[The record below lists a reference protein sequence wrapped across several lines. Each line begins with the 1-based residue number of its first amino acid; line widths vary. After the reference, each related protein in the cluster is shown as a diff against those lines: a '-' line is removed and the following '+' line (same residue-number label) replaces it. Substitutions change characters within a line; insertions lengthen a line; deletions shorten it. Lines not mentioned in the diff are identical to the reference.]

1 MELLKDN
8 QGVVW
13 TSPNGNTFYLKTLE
27 DSYTQKHIGEV
38 KENPK
43 DKDSNKKK
51 VQDCNDTFTDMGVG
65 GKDVSLDCYFIGDN
79 HTTKAKELIE
89 ALKQKGK
96 SKLKLV
102 DEDEFTVN
110 VLSFSKK
117 RTLVKNQ
124 NCTIVSIEFHETA
137 KTSYPT
143 SSTSKTK
150 QLKNQAEDIKEE
162 IAQTLTQT
170 VENIK
175 NDTSRV
181 QSFSDNFSN
190 ALTKISDELSV
201 LSNASLK
208 SIMTDIS
215 SQNIISNISTITS
228 QVGIVLSKAAT
239 LANNVKSELSLDSII
254 AFSGDN
260 FGNWENL
267 INDFISLSKANKSVL
282 NKKEI
287 DNLIIND
294 AMASMSII
302 SFGQSLAEKNF
313 ETRLEAVEAAKTL
326 KELEEV
332 WTEFIEDEL
341 QKAETLENAVI
352 RNNNLNDFVNA
363 AASSILERSYKL
375 KIEQT
380 IILEESASVIDLAY
394 RYYPDDFEKDPD
406 KTVNYLITTNN
417 FVDDEFF
424 YLEKGTEFKIY
435 V

>member
-8 QGVVW
+8 QGVIW
-13 TSPNGNTFYLKTLE
+13 TSPDGNTFYLKTLE
-27 DSYTQKHIGEV
+27 DGYSQKHIGEV

-43 DKDSNKKK
+43 DKDSNKKR

-65 GKDVSLDCYFIGDN
+65 GKDVSLDCYFIGEN
-79 HTTKAKELIE
+79 HSSKAKDLIE

-110 VLSFSKK
+110 VLKFSKK
-117 RTLVKNQ
+117 RTLVKNK

-137 KTSYPT
+137 KTSYPV

-150 QLKNQAEDIKEE
+150 QLKNQAANIKEE
-162 IAQTLTQT
+162 IAQTLTDT
-170 VENIK
+170 VESIQ

-181 QSFSDNFSN
+181 QSFSENFSN
-190 ALTKISDELSV
+190 SLTKISDKLSV
-201 LSNASLK
+201 MNNASLK
-208 SIMTDIS
+208 SIMTDIF

-228 QVGIVLSKAAT
+228 QVGIILSKAAT
-239 LANNVKSELSLDSII
+239 FANSIKSELSFDSII
-254 AFSGDN
+254 SFSGDN
-260 FGNWENL
+260 LGNWNSL
-267 INDFISLSKANKSVL
+267 INDFISLSKTNKTTI
-282 NKKEI
+282 NNKEI

-302 SFGQSLAEKNF
+302 SFGQSLAEKNYD
-313 ETRLEAVEAAKTL
+313 TRLEAVEAAKTL
-326 KELEEV
+326 KELEEK
-332 WTEFIEDEL
+332 WTCFIEDEL
-341 QKAETLENAVI
+341 KKAETLENAVI
-352 RNNNLNDFVNA
+352 RNNSLNDFVNA
-363 AASSILERSYKL
+363 AASSILERAYRL

-380 IILEESASVIDLAY
+380 IILEESASVVDLAY

-417 FVDDEFF
+417 LVDDEFF
-424 YLEKGTEFKIY
+424 YLEKGKEFKIY

>member
-1 MELLKDN
+1 M
-8 QGVVW
+8 
-13 TSPNGNTFYLKTLE
+13 
-27 DSYTQKHIGEV
+27 
-38 KENPK
+38 
-43 DKDSNKKK
+43 
-51 VQDCNDTFTDMGVG
+51 
-65 GKDVSLDCYFIGDN
+65 
-79 HTTKAKELIE
+79 
-89 ALKQKGK
+89 
-96 SKLKLV
+96 
-102 DEDEFTVN
+102 
-110 VLSFSKK
+110 
-117 RTLVKNQ
+117 
-124 NCTIVSIEFHETA
+124 
-137 KTSYPT
+137 
-143 SSTSKTK
+143 
-150 QLKNQAEDIKEE
+150 
-162 IAQTLTQT
+162 
-170 VENIK
+170 ENIK

-215 SQNIISNISTITS
+215 SQNIISNISTISS

-380 IILEESASVIDLAY
+380 IILEESASVVDLAY